1 MGDVAASGGY
11 YLARRRPVLQKR
23 DSDWL
28 VSCRKAVLRDLYTTL
43 GIGKEILTRGN
54 RAALFSDYLE
64 FAPAEQERVDFEI
77 QSFYRD
83 FVEKVAAGRSLTLE
97 AAELSAQG
105 RVWSG
110 RQAWSRGLVD
120 EIGGLET
127 ALVEAKKRAGAAI
140 DAPLVVERF
149 PKPPSWW
156 RLPARLRLSPRS
168 QTHAAL
174 WWTRER
180 FWLIMPISLRFF

>member
-1 MGDVAASGGY
+1 M
-11 YLARRRPVLQKR
+11 
-23 DSDWL
+23 
-28 VSCRKAVLRDLYTTL
+28 
-43 GIGKEILTRGN
+43 
-54 RAALFSDYLE
+54 
-64 FAPAEQERVDFEI
+64 
-77 QSFYRD
+77 
-83 FVEKVAAGRSLTLE
+83 AAGRSLTIE

-110 RQAWSRGLVD
+110 RQEWSRGLVD

-127 ALVEAKKRAGAAI
+127 ALIEAKKRAGVAA
-140 DAPLVVERF
+140 DAPLMVERF